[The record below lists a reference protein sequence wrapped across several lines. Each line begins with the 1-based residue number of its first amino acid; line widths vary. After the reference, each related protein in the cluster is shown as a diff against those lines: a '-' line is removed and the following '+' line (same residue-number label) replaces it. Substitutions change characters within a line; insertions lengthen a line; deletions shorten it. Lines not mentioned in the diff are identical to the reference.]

1 MTGLVAAAAEF
12 STRRPSPSPT
22 RWGRARAA
30 SRVSNNNA
38 NRATTLAGSRRGQ
51 VGPGPARDGDRRS
64 APTCLRCGLVLVV
77 RRRGGGDDDSPVP
90 GSAGSSGRADRAI
103 LGGPLQSRRKHVVG
117 SECTRDVSRRDL
129 LLLLQAPWPALLSAY
144 NALTGQIE
152 LGSTNFSWCSC
163 CPTMRGVVHARIRDL
178 TTYVLQLHANNNATM
193 RRTVHAWREAR
204 GVQGV
209 RERTLAS
216 ACAGGVAI
224 GGRAETTHAQC
235 PARRTAASH
244 APVHA
249 AIMYVRAP
257 GGHSPAPRLSRDTA
271 SLPARPPAS
280 WIGAAS
286 WARAWPRH
294 ARVAYMQ
301 HGNCRRMKE
310 RILVS

>member
-129 LLLLQAPWPALLSAY
+129 LLLLPAPWPALLSAY

-178 TTYVLQLHANNNATM
+178 TTYVLQQHANNNATM
-193 RRTVHAWREAR
+193 RRTVQAWREAR

-209 RERTLAS
+209 RERTLARARGRRRHRRARGDDARTVPSS
-216 ACAGGVAI
+216 ADSGLTCPGSRGHHVCA
-224 GGRAETTHAQC
+224 
-235 PARRTAASH
+235 S
-244 APVHA
+244 
-249 AIMYVRAP
+249 P
-257 GGHSPAPRLSRDTA
+257 GGTLAGTAPFARHRLATRPIAGSVLLAGRGRGRDT
-271 SLPARPPAS
+271 
-280 WIGAAS
+280 
-286 WARAWPRH
+286 RAWHIRSM
-294 ARVAYMQ
+294 AIAD
-301 HGNCRRMKE
+301 E
-310 RILVS
+310 